1 MSITVAKDIGGQSLI
16 LETGTMARQAHGAV
30 VARYGDTMVL
40 ATVVMAK
47 SPAPGLDFLPLT
59 VEYRERSAAAGR
71 FPGGFF
77 KREGRPT
84 EKEILT
90 SRIVDR
96 SIRPLFSK
104 AHRNEIQLFCTV
116 ISADE
121 HNDPDVI
128 SMIAAFAALAISP
141 LPFQEILAS
150 VRVGR
155 IDGEFRVNPN
165 YEDMQKSTMN
175 LIVAGKMD
183 SLVMVEATIQE
194 EPEEVVLEALE
205 FAHQQIQSIVGL
217 IQELVEKAGVPKL
230 PTPEKVVDEALQQA
244 LHGAYRERILNA
256 ISVADKTEREDLM
269 DAITNEALEQHAPD
283 ETDKE
288 SRNVVKGILHDLER
302 DLVRDRIVNQSVRSD
317 GRGLTDI
324 RPISIQ
330 IGMVPRTHGSALFTR
345 GQTQSLASLTL
356 GTVSDQQQ
364 VDTLLGESF
373 KRFMLH
379 YNFPPFSVGE
389 VRPIRGPGRREI
401 GHGALAEKAL
411 NPVLPKEDDFP
422 YTIRIISDVLESN
435 GSSSMASVCSGS
447 LAMMDA
453 GVPIRTSVAGI
464 AMGMIK
470 EKDKIAILSDILGQE
485 DHLGD
490 MDFKVAGSRKGIT
503 ALQMDLKLDGIDRS
517 LMAQALQQAREG
529 RYHILDLMDQAI
541 VEPRANLSKYAP
553 RLVTLFVEKSKIGEI
568 IGPGGKTIRGI
579 IEETGV
585 KIDIDDD
592 GKIIISST
600 DEAASQRA
608 IEMVN
613 YLTEEVEVG
622 RIYKGKVTRIL
633 NFGAFVEILPG
644 KEGLV
649 HISHLDAQRI
659 ERVEDVV
666 KEGDV
671 IQVKVIEIDHL
682 GRVNLSKKEADW
694 EISGEGPPPSYER
707 NSGGGGDDRPRNGGG
722 GGRPQRGGRDRNS
735 DRRGPRRG

>member
-1 MSITVAKDIGGQSLI
+1 
-16 LETGTMARQAHGAV
+16 MALWW
-30 VARYGDTMVL
+30 RYGDTMVL

-47 SPAPGLDFLPLT
+47 DSAPGLDFLPLT

-84 EKEILT
+84 DKEILT
-90 SRIVDR
+90 SRMVDR
-96 SIRPLFSK
+96 SIRPLFGK
-104 AHRNEIQLFCTV
+104 THRNEVQLFCTV

-128 SMIAAFAALAISP
+128 SMVAAYAALAISP
-141 LPFQEILAS
+141 IPFQEILGA

-155 IDGEFRVNPN
+155 IDGQFRVNPN

-175 LIVAGKMD
+175 LIVAGKRD
-183 SLVMVEATIQE
+183 SIVMVEAGMQE
-194 EPEEVVLEALE
+194 EPEDVVIEALE
-205 FAHQQIQSIVGL
+205 FGHHQLLSIVEL
-217 IQELVEKAGVPKL
+217 VQELVEKAGVPKL
-230 PTPEKVVDEALQQA
+230 SLPQKDEDEALVQA
-244 LHGAYRERILNA
+244 LHSVYRERILNA
-256 ISVADKTEREDLM
+256 IAIPDKKEREDLLDVM
-269 DAITNEALEQHAPD
+269 TKEALEQNAPD

-288 SRNVVKGILHDLER
+288 RRVLVKGILHDLER
-302 DLVRDRIVNQSVRSD
+302 DLVRDRIVNQSIRSD
-317 GRGLTDI
+317 GRGMKDI
-324 RPISIQ
+324 RPISIEV
-330 IGMVPRTHGSALFTR
+330 GMVPRTHGSALFTR

-401 GHGALAEKAL
+401 GHGALAEKAI
-411 NPVLPKEDDFP
+411 NPILPKEDDFP

-447 LAMMDA
+447 LALMDA
-453 GVPIRTSVAGI
+453 GVPIRTAVAGI
-464 AMGMIK
+464 AMGLIK
-470 EKDKIAILSDILGQE
+470 EDGKISILSDILGQE

-490 MDFKVAGSRKGIT
+490 MDFKVAGSRNGIT
-503 ALQMDLKLDGIDRS
+503 ALQMDLKVEGIDS
-517 LMAQALQQAREG
+517 SVMAAALQQAREG
-529 RYHILDLMDQAI
+529 RFHILDKMDQVI
-541 VEPRANLSKYAP
+541 LEPRSNLSKYAP
-553 RLVTLFVEKSKIGEI
+553 RLVTMFVDKSKIGDV

-592 GKIIISST
+592 GKIIIAST

-608 IEMVN
+608 VEMVN
-613 YLTEEVEVG
+613 YLTEEVVVG
-622 RIYKGKVTRIL
+622 KIYKGKVTRIL
-633 NFGAFVEILPG
+633 NFGAFVEVLPG

-649 HISHLDAQRI
+649 HISHLDTRRV

-666 KEGDV
+666 KEGDIV
-671 IQVKVIEIDHL
+671 QVKVIEIDHL
-682 GRVNLSKKEADW
+682 GRINLSKKEADW
-694 EISGEGPPPSYER
+694 EISGERPPESHDR
-707 NSGGGGDDRPRNGGG
+707 DSGGGDERSRDGGRGYDRPRNGGG
-722 GGRPQRGGRDRNS
+722 GGRPQRGGRDRQS